1 MDLDLYTK
9 ESPKQIILEDFNVD
23 LPISGGWGYSI
34 DTACVI
40 NKNDTCFNN
49 EIGFDAIEIEQIFV
63 EKRIYE
69 EMIIFR
75 SKDEKYSGIRWEIES
90 QKLITLENKKYDH
103 LIFNV
108 IGFTNE
114 VWDELTNRF
123 EAIKKSEQWELM
135 DELNAYRESKSIKF
149 KREYYFEIS
158 SFFS

>member
-1 MDLDLYTK
+1 MNLNLYTK
-9 ESPKQIILEDFNVD
+9 DSPKKIILEDFNVD

-40 NKNDTCFNN
+40 NKNDTYLNN
-49 EIGFDAIEIEQIFV
+49 EIEFDAIEIEQIFV

-75 SKDEKYSGIRWEIES
+75 NKDEKYSGIRWEIES
-90 QKLITLENKKYDH
+90 QKLITLEDKKYDH

-114 VWDELTNRF
+114 VWDELTSRF
-123 EAIKKSEQWELM
+123 EAIKENEQWELM

-149 KREYYFEIS
+149 KREYYFEIT
-158 SFFS
+158 SFF